1 MQLENPPN
9 KQPFENIVKT
19 LLEINQGFPK
29 NHLAR
34 FSDIR
39 KEEQIFLDD
48 SWNAIP
54 KANKLN
60 LLSSLIEL
68 NKSDTIFNFDYIA
81 ILGLQDTDSEIVI
94 KAIRLCEEYQD
105 KHIAKKLLALLHRFK
120 DHGVVENAIGAL
132 GVYIYLGELDKIPND
147 LYGKIQ
153 DSLLQVTQ
161 NSENQ
166 FLRQK
171 ALESLGYSSLEKV
184 QELILNA
191 YRTDDIAWIRSAIIA
206 MKNSADKQWEEII
219 LKHIPDPN
227 YEIQLESVKAVGEIG
242 INEASEVLIEL
253 LEDSE
258 NMDFETYK
266 AVLWSLSQ
274 IGGKN
279 VREIFQYLLENAD
292 TEDEIDT
299 IEYAIENLDFFDGL
313 PDLSMFDF
321 SDNQIDL
328 QNDA

>member
-1 MQLENPPN
+1 
-9 KQPFENIVKT
+9 
-19 LLEINQGFPK
+19 
-29 NHLAR
+29 
-34 FSDIR
+34 
-39 KEEQIFLDD
+39 
-48 SWNAIP
+48 
-54 KANKLN
+54 
-60 LLSSLIEL
+60 
-68 NKSDTIFNFDYIA
+68 
-81 ILGLQDTDSEIVI
+81 
-94 KAIRLCEEYQD
+94 
-105 KHIAKKLLALLHRFK
+105 LHRFK